1 MNDIF
6 TRLMQIIDYKGFKSV
21 NEFAI
26 KGLNYDSA
34 EKLNR
39 LKKENA
45 KPGFEIL
52 SDITNKF
59 ADINLNWFVS
69 GEGEMVLGMPNAS
82 EPKALYH
89 TSTNTN
95 EIVQVKNEM
104 IDLLKQQNDELR
116 TDKEF
121 FRDLLKSKI
130 IAP

>member
-6 TRLMQIIDYKGFKSV
+6 NRLLQVIEYKGFKSV

-26 KGLNYDSA
+26 SGLNYNSA

-39 LKKENA
+39 LKKENT

-52 SDITNKF
+52 YDITNKF

-69 GEGEMVLGMPNAS
+69 GEGEMILPFKGVQEPGLKYTVSNAS
-82 EPKALYH
+82 
-89 TSTNTN
+89 

-104 IDLLKQQNDELR
+104 IDLLKQENKELR

-121 FRDLLKSKI
+121 LRDLVKSKI
-130 IAP
+130 ITP